1 MKVPLPTLDDLPS
14 NKANCATC
22 TRKGGFCPRN
32 KNIKS
37 RGRSIQHNGLLYNE
51 AGDCTG
57 MIAGCLNYTGPY
69 MKDYHRSHQGLKT
82 EKTLFD

>member
-1 MKVPLPTLDDLPS
+1 MKVPLPTLDDLPT

-22 TRKGGFCPRN
+22 TRKGGYCPRN
-32 KNIKS
+32 KTRKNK
-37 RGRSIQHNGLLYNE
+37 QHNGLLYND
-51 AGDCTG
+51 AGECTG

-82 EKTLFD
+82 ERTLFD